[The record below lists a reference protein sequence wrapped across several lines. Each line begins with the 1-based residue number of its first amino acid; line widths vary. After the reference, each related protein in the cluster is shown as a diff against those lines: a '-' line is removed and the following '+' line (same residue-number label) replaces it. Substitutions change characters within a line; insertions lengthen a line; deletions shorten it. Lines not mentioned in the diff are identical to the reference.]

1 MNKTKYAK
9 AGARVKSEQPVALTP
24 EQIAYAT
31 LEAIGEK
38 MVRQWLMHKELER
51 LDRAQAI
58 TNVVSVQPIVNGDAD
73 GHSTD

>member
-1 MNKTKYAK
+1 M
-9 AGARVKSEQPVALTP
+9 RS
-24 EQIAYAT
+24 YAT

-58 TNVVSVQPIVNGDAD
+58 TDVVSVQPIINGEVNECKAD
-73 GHSTD
+73 YHEPN